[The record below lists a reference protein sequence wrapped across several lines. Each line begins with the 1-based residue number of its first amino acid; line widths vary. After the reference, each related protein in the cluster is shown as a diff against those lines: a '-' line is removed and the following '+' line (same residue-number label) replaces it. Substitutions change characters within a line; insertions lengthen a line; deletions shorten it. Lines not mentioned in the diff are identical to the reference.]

1 MVVSTQQRTHLG
13 ARDDAE
19 LSTVSTKRL
28 LRPLKWI
35 VTVATVATAFA
46 ASSAGA
52 VGDAEVSAYIMKD
65 PVAGAVALPTSSI
78 QPYLNK
84 IVSGLETYKSTYGV
98 AHVAMKGWIS
108 QSNGIEDI
116 IEIGA
121 FTQTIVNPA
130 AQAQT
135 EVLVSCKSAT
145 GVTPKKTTTV
155 QSIPN
160 SSEAQCVNKKGVRLL
175 TSVGWSY
182 ANVLVLDLVT
192 GTTKAQAQQWALEQ
206 FKKVPATGI
215 ATEAPTALSSQYAKA
230 TTPLYNAMNRWLVTF
245 QAWANANGTAS
256 QAAPFDHPYVVA
268 LNASAAKLASEQW
281 SSAVQPSIDAAV
293 KAIHTLS
300 LHVSDLALATPA
312 TAGSWG
318 ATYAIDQN
326 ALLTALTT
334 AQRSTN

>member
-1 MVVSTQQRTHLG
+1 MKS
-13 ARDDAE
+13 
-19 LSTVSTKRL
+19 L
-28 LRPLKWI
+28 LRPLKRI
-35 VTVATVATAFA
+35 VAVATVAVAFA

-52 VGDAEVSAYIMKD
+52 VGDAKVSAYIMKD

-84 IVSGLETYKSTYGV
+84 IVSGLETYRSTYGV

-121 FTQTIVNPA
+121 FTQPIVNPT

-145 GVTPKKTTTV
+145 GVTPKKTTTLK
-155 QSIPN
+155 SIPG
-160 SSEAQCVNKKGVRLL
+160 STEAQCVNKKGVRLL

-192 GTTKAQAQQWALEQ
+192 GTTKTEAQQWALEQ

-215 ATEAPTALSSQYAKA
+215 TVEAPTALSSQYAKA
-230 TTPLYNAMNRWLVTF
+230 TTPLYNAMNSWLVTF
-245 QAWANANGTAS
+245 QSWANANGTAS
-256 QAAPFDHPYVVA
+256 EAAPFDHPYVVA
-268 LNASAAKLASEQW
+268 LEAFAAKLSSEHW
-281 SSAVQPSIDAAV
+281 SSGAQPAIDAVVHAV
-293 KAIHTLS
+293 DTLS
-300 LHVSDLALATPA
+300 THINNLALATPA

-318 ATYAIDQN
+318 KAYAIDQN